1 MRQNHDTKYC
11 GIITLSS
18 LDGIFAL
25 GLIKRIYNL
34 PHSFKFRVRR
44 AHKNILLG
52 IPITID
58 AEINQCFIIDNI
70 HCLSGMRHGGSNI
83 TLCDEKYGSVT
94 DIVVDVLGLDLPDKY
109 LNVVFDVAVGDI
121 SSEIS
126 KQMYIALLLSDI
138 YERSRLVDWVKDSDW
153 SKIDKWVTTKT
164 KSNLYRII
172 IERSNSFLSKAKKI
186 TSGAYALKFQVSNLV
201 DRISIRPSLLY
212 LKESSKISIGIGV
225 DKNNNIVVRCYL
237 FSNKPLIK
245 IGRILEQQGFISITR
260 KHNVSLLSV
269 NMNYYKFL
277 DILRD
282 VIRKFL

>member
-1 MRQNHDTKYC
+1 MKQNHDAKYR

-25 GLIKRIYNL
+25 GLIKRIYDL

-44 AHKNILLG
+44 ARKNILLG
-52 IPITID
+52 IPIAID

-70 HCLSGMRHGGSNI
+70 HCLSSIKHSGSNI

-94 DIVVDVLGLDLPDKY
+94 DIVVDIFGLDLPDKY
-109 LNVVFDVAVGDI
+109 LDAVFDVTIGNI

-138 YERSRLVDWVKDSDW
+138 HERNRLVDWVKDSDW
-153 SKIDKWVTTKT
+153 SKVDKWITTKT
-164 KSNLYRII
+164 RSDLYRIV
-172 IERSNSFLSKAKKI
+172 IERSNSFLLKAKRI
-186 TSGAYALKFQVSNLV
+186 TSGAYALKFQVSNFV

-212 LKESSKISIGIGV
+212 LKETSKVSIGIGV
-225 DKNNNIVVRCYL
+225 DKDNVVRCYL
-237 FSNKPLIK
+237 FSNKTLTR
-245 IGRILEQQGFISITR
+245 IGRVLEQRGFISITR
-260 KHNVSLLSV
+260 KHGVSLLSV
-269 NMNYYKFL
+269 NLNYYEFL